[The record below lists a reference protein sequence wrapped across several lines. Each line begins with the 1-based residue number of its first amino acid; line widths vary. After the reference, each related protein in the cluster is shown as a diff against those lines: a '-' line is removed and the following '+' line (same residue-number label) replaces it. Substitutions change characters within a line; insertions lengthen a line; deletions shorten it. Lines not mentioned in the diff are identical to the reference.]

1 MSDENA
7 PGPDAF
13 DGPIAD
19 EGTAPAP
26 IDVEA
31 TAARA
36 LDESAA
42 AEADGAA
49 QEVVDRAIDEAAQD
63 VADGEA
69 APAPE
74 DGADGEA
81 APAPGAGGAEPDPAP
96 EDGADGEASPASG
109 AEGAEPDPA
118 AEEDPVEKLRQRLYM
133 SPGDWYVIHTYSG
146 HERKVKAN
154 LEQRITTQNMEDSI
168 FSVEVPDEYVMEY
181 RGTAKKRVRRV
192 RIPGYAIVCMDF
204 NEESY
209 RVVKETPAVTG
220 FVGDQH
226 NPVPLSID
234 EVVMLLTPNVLEEA
248 AEKKKDKPAPVQ
260 EIRTAFEVGETV
272 TVIDGPFETMSAT
285 ISEIMPEAQKLK
297 VLVTIFERET
307 PLELGFDQ
315 VEKLEQ

>member
-26 IDVEA
+26 IDIEAVE
-31 TAARA
+31 ARA

-49 QEVVDRAIDEAAQD
+49 QEVVDLAIDETAQD
-63 VADGEA
+63 A
-69 APAPE
+69 A
-74 DGADGEA
+74 GRGA
-81 APAPGAGGAEPDPAP
+81 APAPGAGGVEPDPAP
-96 EDGADGEASPASG
+96 
-109 AEGAEPDPA
+109 
-118 AEEDPVEKLRQRLYM
+118 EEDPVEKLRQRLYM

>member
-26 IDVEA
+26 IDIEA
-31 TAARA
+31 AEARA
-36 LDESAA
+36 LDESAE

-49 QEVVDRAIDEAAQD
+49 QEVVDRAIDETAQD
-63 VADGEA
+63 AAGRGA
-69 APAPE
+69 APASGAGGAEPDPAAE

-81 APAPGAGGAEPDPAP
+81 APAE
-96 EDGADGEASPASG
+96 G

>member
-31 TAARA
+31 AEARA

-49 QEVVDRAIDEAAQD
+49 QEVVDPAIDETAQD

-81 APAPGAGGAEPDPAP
+81 SPASGAGGAEPDPAA
-96 EDGADGEASPASG
+96 ED
-109 AEGAEPDPA
+109 
-118 AEEDPVEKLRQRLYM
+118 DPVEKLRQRLYM

>member
-31 TAARA
+31 AAARA

-49 QEVVDRAIDEAAQD
+49 QEVVDPAIDETAQD
-63 VADGEA
+63 AAGRGA
-69 APAPE
+69 APAAE
-74 DGADGEA
+74 DGADGGA
-81 APAPGAGGAEPDPAP
+81 APAPGAEGAEPAPAA
-96 EDGADGEASPASG
+96 EGDADGEAAPASG

-118 AEEDPVEKLRQRLYM
+118 AEDDPVEKLRQRLYM

>member
-49 QEVVDRAIDEAAQD
+49 QEVVDPAIDETAQD
-63 VADGEA
+63 AAGRGA

-81 APAPGAGGAEPDPAP
+81 
-96 EDGADGEASPASG
+96 SPTSG

>member
-31 TAARA
+31 AEARA

>member
-19 EGTAPAP
+19 EGFAPAP
-26 IDVEA
+26 IDIEAVE
-31 TAARA
+31 ARA

-49 QEVVDRAIDEAAQD
+49 QEVVDLAIDETAQD
-63 VADGEA
+63 A
-69 APAPE
+69 A
-74 DGADGEA
+74 GRGA
-81 APAPGAGGAEPDPAP
+81 APAPGAGGVEPDPAP
-96 EDGADGEASPASG
+96 EDGADGEAAPASG

>member
-19 EGTAPAP
+19 EGFAPAP
-26 IDVEA
+26 IDIEA
-31 TAARA
+31 AEARA
-36 LDESAA
+36 LDESAE

-49 QEVVDRAIDEAAQD
+49 QEVVDPAIDETAQD
-63 VADGEA
+63 AAGRGA

-81 APAPGAGGAEPDPAP
+81 A
-96 EDGADGEASPASG
+96 PASG

-234 EVVMLLTPNVLEEA
+234 EVVMLLTPNVLAEA